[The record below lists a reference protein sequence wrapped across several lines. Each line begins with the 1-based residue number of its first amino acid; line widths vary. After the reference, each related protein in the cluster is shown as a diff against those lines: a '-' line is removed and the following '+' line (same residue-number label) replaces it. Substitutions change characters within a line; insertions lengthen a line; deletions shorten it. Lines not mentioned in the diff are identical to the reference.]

1 MEAGLYLHI
10 PFCKSKCAYCDFAS
24 FAGQEDNM
32 AAYAEK
38 VQQEIRQKAEKYPG
52 TTLSTL
58 FIGGG
63 TPSLFPVEK
72 MDEVLS
78 CIHHHFRFH
87 PDAECTC
94 ECNPGTVT
102 KAFLQMLR
110 RQGINRLSFGAQCAQ
125 PHLLHMLGRIHT
137 WEDVCASVSLARE
150 CGFDNINLDLMLGL
164 PGQTEQDALET
175 LESALA
181 LSPTHLSCYGLIVE
195 EGTVLARQVE
205 KGLWQLPDEETER
218 REYALCRR
226 LLLEKGFVQYEISN
240 FALPDFHCR
249 HNLDCWQRKEYIGI
263 GSAACGL
270 MGNVRWQNP
279 PSLQDYLNGVPAA
292 EEIISKED
300 AMFETMMLG
309 LRTMEG
315 VSEERFLKMHGL
327 SLQKVYGEK
336 LQKPL
341 REKLVQWENGYV
353 RLTETGLSL
362 QNRVLVELM

>member
-1 MEAGLYLHI
+1 MKKQIGLYLHI
-10 PFCKSKCAYCDFAS
+10 PFCARKCAYCDFAS
-24 FAGQEDNM
+24 YAG
-32 AAYAEK
+32 AEK
-38 VQQEIRQKAEKYPG
+38 WMGAYVERVIQEMQEKSRED
-52 TTLSTL
+52 LEIATL

-63 TPSLFPVEK
+63 TPSLLPPDLMEK
-72 MDEVLS
+72 LLS
-78 CIHHHFRFH
+78 ALHRHFSILPH
-87 PDAECTC
+87 AEFTC

-102 KAFLQMLR
+102 EHFLSVLKNH
-110 RQGINRLSFGAQCAQ
+110 GVNRLSFGAQASQ
-125 PHLLHMLGRIHT
+125 PRLLSLLGRIHT
-137 WEDVCASVSLARE
+137 WEQVAESVSLARKM
-150 CGFDNINLDLMLGL
+150 GFDNLNLDLMLGL
-164 PGQTEQDALET
+164 PGQTLADVQDT
-175 LESALA
+175 LRAALA

-249 HNLDCWQRKEYIGI
+249 HNLDCWRRKEYIGI

-315 VSEERFLKMHGL
+315 VSQERFLKMHGL